1 MERLSSIL
9 IAKQAREHRKWLPE
23 RGQQVRA
30 ATLESVENA
39 LKDDGPNGPSLLS
52 NALTS
57 LGLFHGTRGV
67 VALMEGRDSG
77 WSDVAGAVEC
87 YLWCARLDIRSH
99 YARSAAQRTAR
110 MANLRHTLTPA
121 VVLLAY
127 FVAVDESQREQ
138 SLWSLLQRPIT
149 DPHPRIRQWW
159 TERHFEPFFV
169 SLYAKARGLPAPL
182 DLAQCKLHVYGK
194 VLEAWEDDKA
204 LAGALQRACEY
215 HCRRMAHT
223 RSWTAEFNRTPLDL
237 LPIEIFAV
245 NSLRSAMGKTPIE
258 VDHPLMRHIGP
269 IGLAHPPQE
278 LMETLYRVLERHD
291 EVRAAKLARSA

>member
-1 MERLSSIL
+1 MERLSAIL
-9 IAKQAREHRKWLPE
+9 IAKQTREHRNWLPD
-23 RGQQVRA
+23 RGEQVRA
-30 ATLESVENA
+30 ATLESIERA
-39 LKDDGPNGPSLLS
+39 LLDDGPNAGPLLS
-52 NALTS
+52 NALAS

-127 FVAVDESQREQ
+127 FVAVDQQQRER
-138 SLWSLLQRPIT
+138 SLWSLLQRPLT
-149 DPHPRIRQWW
+149 DTHPRIRQWW
-159 TERHFEPFFV
+159 AERHFEPFFV
-169 SLYAKARGLPAPL
+169 SLYARARGLPPPL
-182 DLAQCKLHVYGK
+182 DLGECKLHVYGK
-194 VLEAWEDDKA
+194 VLEAWDDDAALGKA
-204 LAGALQRACEY
+204 LLRACEY

-237 LPIEIFAV
+237 LPVEIFAV
-245 NSLRSAMGKTPIE
+245 NALRSAMGRSPVE

-269 IGLAHPPQE
+269 IGLAQPPQE
-278 LMETLYRVLERHD
+278 LMDTLYRVMERHD
-291 EVRAAKLARSA
+291 EVHAAKLVRSA

>member
-1 MERLSSIL
+1 MPRLSSIL
-9 IAKQAREHRKWLPE
+9 IAKQVRDHRNWLPE

-30 ATLESVENA
+30 ATLESVEAA
-39 LKDDGPNGPSLLS
+39 LKDKGPGALALLS
-52 NALTS
+52 NALAS

-67 VALMEGRDSG
+67 VGLLEGRDSG

-99 YARSAAQRTAR
+99 YTRSAAQRTAR
-110 MANLRHTLTPA
+110 MASLRHTLTPA

-127 FVAVDESQREQ
+127 FVAVDQAQREQ
-138 SLWSLLQRPIT
+138 SLWSLLQRPLT

-159 TERHFEPFFV
+159 NERHFEPFFV
-169 SLYAKARGLPAPL
+169 SLYARARGIPPPL
-182 DLAQCKLHVYGK
+182 DLEQCKLHVYGK
-194 VLEAWEDDKA
+194 VLETWDDDAA
-204 LAGALQRACEY
+204 LSAALQRACEY

-245 NSLRSAMGKTPIE
+245 NSLRSVMGRAPVE
-258 VDHPLMRHIGP
+258 VDHPLMHQIGP
-269 IGLAHPPQE
+269 IGLAQPPQE

-291 EVRAAKLARSA
+291 EVYAAKLARSA

>member
-1 MERLSSIL
+1 MARLSSIL
-9 IAKQAREHRKWLPE
+9 IAKQVRDHRTWLPE
-23 RGQQVRA
+23 RGQQVRE
-30 ATLESVENA
+30 ATLESIEHSLTGNDPNA
-39 LKDDGPNGPSLLS
+39 PDLLS
-52 NALTS
+52 NALAS

-67 VALMEGRDSG
+67 VALAEGRDSG

-99 YARSAAQRTAR
+99 YSRSAAQRTAR

-127 FVAVDESQREQ
+127 FVAVDERQREQ
-138 SLWSLLQRPIT
+138 SLWSLLQRPIS

-159 TERHFEPFFV
+159 NERHFEPFFV
-169 SLYAKARGLPAPL
+169 SLYARARGLPAPL
-182 DLAQCKLHVYGK
+182 DLDQCKLHVYGK
-194 VLEAWEDDKA
+194 VLEAWEDDAA
-204 LAGALQRACEY
+204 LGAALQRACEY

-245 NSLRSAMGKTPIE
+245 NALRSAMGRAPVE

-291 EVRAAKLARSA
+291 EVYAAKLARSA

>member
-9 IAKQAREHRKWLPE
+9 ITKQVREHRNWLPE
-23 RGQQVRA
+23 RGQLVRD
-30 ATLESVENA
+30 ATLQTIEHA
-39 LKDDGPNGPSLLS
+39 LGEDGPDALPLLS
-52 NALTS
+52 NALAS

-67 VALMEGRDSG
+67 VALLEGRDGG

-127 FVAVDESQREQ
+127 FVAVDQKQREQ
-138 SLWSLLQRPIT
+138 SLWSLLQRPLT
-149 DPHPRIRQWW
+149 DPHPRLRRWW
-159 TERHFEPFFV
+159 AERHFEPFFV
-169 SLYAKARGLPAPL
+169 SLYAQARGIPAPL
-182 DLAQCKLHVYGK
+182 DLTQCKLHVYGQ
-194 VLEAWEDDKA
+194 VLESWDDERA
-204 LAGALQRACEY
+204 LAAALQRACEY

-245 NSLRSAMGKTPIE
+245 NALRSVMGKAPVE
-258 VDHPLMRHIGP
+258 VDHPLMRQIGP
-269 IGLAHPPQE
+269 IGLAQPPQE

-291 EVRAAKLARSA
+291 EVHASKLARSA

>member
-9 IAKQAREHRKWLPE
+9 IAKQVREHRHWLPE
-23 RGQQVRA
+23 RGRQVRD
-30 ATLESVENA
+30 ATLETIGQA
-39 LKDDGPNGPSLLS
+39 LKGDGSQPLAVLS
-52 NALTS
+52 NALAS

-67 VALMEGRDSG
+67 VALMEGRDGG

-99 YARSAAQRTAR
+99 YARSATQRTAR
-110 MANLRHTLTPA
+110 MNNLRHTLTPA

-127 FVAVDESQREQ
+127 FVAVDQKQREQ
-138 SLWSLLQRPIT
+138 SLWSLLQRPLA
-149 DPHPRIRQWW
+149 DPHPRLRQWW
-159 TERHFEPFFV
+159 AERHFEPFFV
-169 SLYAKARGLPAPL
+169 SLYAQARGLPAPL
-182 DLAQCKLHVYGK
+182 DLAQCKLHVYEK
-194 VLEAWEDDKA
+194 VLEAWDDDRA

-237 LPIEIFAV
+237 LPVEIFAV
-245 NSLRSAMGKTPIE
+245 NALRSAMGRAPVE

-269 IGLAHPPQE
+269 VGLAQPPQE

-291 EVRAAKLARSA
+291 EVYAAKLARSA

>member
-9 IAKQAREHRKWLPE
+9 IAKQTREHRNWLPE
-23 RGQQVRA
+23 RGPQVRA
-30 ATLESVENA
+30 ASLESVEHALQDDSSNA
-39 LKDDGPNGPSLLS
+39 AGLLS
-52 NALTS
+52 NALGS

-67 VALMEGRDSG
+67 VALLEGRDSG

-110 MANLRHTLTPA
+110 MAGLRHTLTPT

-127 FVAVDESQREQ
+127 FVAVDQRQREQ

-159 TERHFEPFFV
+159 NERHFEPFFV

-182 DLAQCKLHVYGK
+182 DLSQCKLHVYGT
-194 VLEAWEDDKA
+194 VLEAWEDDAA
-204 LAGALQRACEY
+204 LSLALQRACEY

-237 LPIEIFAV
+237 LPVEIFAV
-245 NSLRSAMGKTPIE
+245 NSLRSAMGRAPVE

-269 IGLAHPPQE
+269 VGLAQPPQE

-291 EVRAAKLARSA
+291 EVHAAKLARSA